1 MKESAEADPD
11 PLFSLYLPIT
21 FPKSSRTIAAV
32 INVKNNIPP
41 CRVHEES
48 DPPIE

>member
-1 MKESAEADPD
+1 MKKSAEADPD
-11 PLFSLYLPIT
+11 PLFSLYLLST
-21 FPKSSRTIAAV
+21 FPKSSRTIAAI
-32 INVKNNIPP
+32 INMKYNIPP